1 MSNIFWYE
9 HMGHM
14 QISVLTLEL
23 YGAIFELTKDKIN
36 IPVKVRD
43 IIDLMERKGFPRKV
57 ILSEIERFF
66 YGFECIESYIDDTR
80 YLYLTQLGI
89 DYMSEIMKEIL
100 KQDSEIAFIVKD
112 SRKKANVNVIVQE
125 STFFDNK
132 IYQLL
137 QKYRFRD
144 GGTRDFL
151 KCLPINE
158 LKGFIGEV
166 MCSLNKEK
174 KENKATLKEC
184 IDLVKGNGKYW
195 SSVASKYA
203 WIFFRQKYKVNL
215 TKSEWKQYSEILNYA
230 KRPVE
235 WGGNAKDVPENFMEE
250 NSIEISNFLNLGII
264 RKLYDDGKFLN
275 KYRLTAPGYLMH
287 ERKERG
293 FLFECI
299 LRKNIDGKF
308 TIYICEA
315 SDRDA
320 HYLYG
325 NSNEYFL
332 NIYNANYNDMLN
344 FIERQF
350 LLYKNR
356 GAFYE

>member
-23 YGAIFELTKDKIN
+23 YAAIFELTKDKTN
-36 IPVKVRD
+36 NLVKVQD
-43 IIDLMERKGFPRKV
+43 IIELMEKKEFPRKV

-66 YGFECIESYIDDTR
+66 YGFESIESFIDNTR
-80 YLYLTQLGI
+80 YLCLTQLGI

-100 KQDSEIAFIVKD
+100 KQDSEIAFIVRN
-112 SRKKANVNVIVQE
+112 SRKKASVNAIIQE
-125 STFFDNK
+125 STFFDKK
-132 IYQLL
+132 IYQIL

-151 KCLPINE
+151 KCLPIDE
-158 LKGFIGEV
+158 LKEFIGEA

-174 KENKATLKEC
+174 TEDNATLKEC
-184 IDLVKGNGKYW
+184 IDLVKCSGKYW
-195 SSVASKYA
+195 SSVASRYV
-203 WIFFRQKYKVNL
+203 WIFFRQKYRVNFS
-215 TKSEWKQYSEILNYA
+215 KSEWKQYSEILNYA

-235 WGGNAKDVPENFMEE
+235 WGGNAKDVPENFMRE
-250 NSIEISNFLNLGII
+250 NGIEINNFLNLGII
-264 RKLYDDGKFLN
+264 RKLFDKGQFLN

-299 LRKNIDGKF
+299 LRKNADGKF
-308 TIYICEA
+308 SIYICEA

-325 NSNEYFL
+325 NSDEYFH
-332 NIYNANYNDMLN
+332 NIYNANYDDMLK
-344 FIERQF
+344 FIERQL

-356 GAFYE
+356 GAFL